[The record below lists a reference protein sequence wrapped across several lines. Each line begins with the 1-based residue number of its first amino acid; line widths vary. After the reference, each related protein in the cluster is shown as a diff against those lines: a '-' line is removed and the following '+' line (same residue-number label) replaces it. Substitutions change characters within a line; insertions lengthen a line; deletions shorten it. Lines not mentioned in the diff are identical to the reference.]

1 MERVYIL
8 SNQTL
13 LLLNETSQFQ
23 NETVNI
29 TLLSSKFHL
38 YRNHCENLSSSLSQ
52 EKQLIR
58 NLSKHAVEKRKL
70 EEEKRIQLSQLLYNV
85 KNATSLNST
94 YLSLLQ
100 QRLQNS
106 RVEFDSLNV
115 KLIIETLKLEKEN
128 KKLLIEKHRAQVMG
142 IKDDVNELKSLHQS
156 LKLKK
161 GCN

>member
-1 MERVYIL
+1 M
-8 SNQTL
+8 
-13 LLLNETSQFQ
+13 
-23 NETVNI
+23 
-29 TLLSSKFHL
+29 
-38 YRNHCENLSSSLSQ
+38 
-52 EKQLIR
+52 
-58 NLSKHAVEKRKL
+58 
-70 EEEKRIQLSQLLYNV
+70 
-85 KNATSLNST
+85 TSLNST